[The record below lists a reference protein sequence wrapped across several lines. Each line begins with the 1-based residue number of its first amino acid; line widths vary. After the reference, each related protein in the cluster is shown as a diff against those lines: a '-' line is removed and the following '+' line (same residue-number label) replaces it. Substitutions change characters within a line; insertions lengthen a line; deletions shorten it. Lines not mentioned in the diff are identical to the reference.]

1 VTNPSY
7 DACLVEAELRARA
20 AYAEP
25 HRRYHDEAH
34 LDDCLEQLNGLA
46 HLADSDLRRLRWA
59 LLWHDAVYEAGA
71 RDNEVRS
78 AALAKRELS
87 ACGVD
92 PADVAE
98 VVRLILLTESHRV
111 QGEDPLGELVVSIDL
126 SILGSDPHCYQEYS
140 EAIREEYAHV
150 PEELWRAGRGAVLR
164 RMLDADPLYP
174 QAQFRERLE
183 AQARRN
189 MTDELRVLAGD

>member
-7 DACLVEAELRARA
+7 DACLVEAEMRARA
-20 AYAEP
+20 AYSEP
-25 HRRYHDEAH
+25 HRRYHDERH
-34 LDDCLEQLNGLA
+34 LDDCLRQVDDLLGLT
-46 HLADSDLRRLRWA
+46 DNDRRRLRWA
-59 LLWHDAVYEAGA
+59 LLWHDAVYESGA

-87 ACGVD
+87 GCGVD

-98 VVRLILLTESHRV
+98 VARLILLTESHRIH
-111 QGEDPLGELVVSIDL
+111 GEDPLGALVISIDL
-126 SILGSDPHCYQEYS
+126 SILGSDPHGYRAYV

-150 PEELWRAGRGAVLR
+150 PDELWRAGRGAVLR
-164 RMLDADPLYP
+164 RMLDADSLYP
-174 QAQFRERLE
+174 DAGFRDALE

-189 MTDELRVLAGD
+189 IADELRVLGGD